1 MQIKT
6 KLFTGIGSLFL
17 LMVLLLVLSGYY
29 INKLSIDTKNILT
42 NNYNSIKYSH
52 EMLTLLDEDMNDS
65 STRSAFEK
73 NLLLQQQNIT
83 ETGEQSSTLTL
94 TEDYNKLKSINPD
107 STLYSTLRKDLLN
120 IIKLNMEVIQNKSNI
135 AKTTADKA
143 IFWIIIGG
151 GLSLIIALFL
161 LFFMPNNIVNP
172 IKDFIKSIQHI
183 ANRNYDERININRN
197 DEFKEMALAFNSMAE
212 KLKEYNNSNLAK
224 VIIEKK
230 RIEALVENIRE
241 PVIGLDE
248 HFNILFMNNEAL
260 KITSLKSEDVIG
272 KLAQDIAVKN
282 DLMRTL
288 IQDLFGNK
296 FTPTILKIFAD
307 NKESYFQKEIVPMD
321 IVPTGET
328 TVQHIG
334 NVIFLKNITSLKE
347 LDYAKTNFMAKV
359 SHELEIPVYS
369 IKMSTQLLENKNIG
383 IINSEQYKSIQRINE
398 DIEQLLNII
407 GELQDMT
414 QIETGMIQLSII
426 PTNPVEILDY
436 AINATKLQAE
446 QKSIHLVTS
455 IPEQIPRVF
464 ADREKTAWV
473 LINLITNAIRYSYE
487 GAAVYLTITAN
498 DKNVLFSVRDT
509 GQGILPEYQEKVFE
523 KYFKVPGSNK
533 SGTGLGLAIS
543 KEFIEIQGGEISLKS
558 EYGIGSEFII
568 SLNKCDNDKPHDQNK
583 QTRV

>member
-17 LMVLLLVLSGYY
+17 LVVFLSILSGYY
-29 INKLSIDTKNILT
+29 INKISIDTKNILT

-83 ETGEQSSTLTL
+83 ETGEQSSTRTL

-107 STLYSTLRKDLLN
+107 SILYSSLRKDLLN

-143 IFWIIIGG
+143 IFWIIISG

-183 ANRNYDERININRN
+183 ADRNYDERININRN
-197 DEFKEMALAFNSMAE
+197 DEFNEMGLAFNTMAE
-212 KLKEYNNSNLAK
+212 KLEEYNNSNLAK

-260 KITSLKSEDVIG
+260 KITNLKSIEVIG
-272 KLAQDIAVKN
+272 KPAQNIAVKN

-288 IQDLFGNK
+288 IQYFFGNK
-296 FTPTILKIFAD
+296 SSSSPLKIYAD

-328 TVQHIG
+328 AVQHIG

-369 IKMSTQLLENKNIG
+369 IKMSTQLLENINIG
-383 IINSEQYKSIQRINE
+383 TLNSEQLKFTQNINE
-398 DIEQLLNII
+398 DIELLLNII

-426 PTNPVEILDY
+426 PTNPIEILDY

-455 IPEQIPRVF
+455 VPEQIPRVF

-498 DKNVLFSVRDT
+498 DKKVLFSVRDT

-523 KYFKVPGSNK
+523 RYFKVPGSNK

-543 KEFIEIQGGEISLKS
+543 KEFIEVQGGEISLKS

-568 SLNKCDNDKPHDQNK
+568 SLNKCDN
-583 QTRV
+583 

>member
-1 MQIKT
+1 
-6 KLFTGIGSLFL
+6 
-17 LMVLLLVLSGYY
+17 
-29 INKLSIDTKNILT
+29 
-42 NNYNSIKYSH
+42 
-52 EMLTLLDEDMNDS
+52 MLTLLDEDMNDS

-83 ETGEQSSTLTL
+83 ETGEQSSTRTL

-107 STLYSTLRKDLLN
+107 SILYSSLRKDLLN

-143 IFWIIIGG
+143 IFWIIISG

-197 DEFKEMALAFNSMAE
+197 DEFNEMGLAFNTMAE
-212 KLKEYNNSNLAK
+212 KLEEYNNSNLAK

-260 KITSLKSEDVIG
+260 KITNLKSIEVIG
-272 KLAQDIAVKN
+272 KPAQNIAVKN

-288 IQDLFGNK
+288 IQDFFGNK
-296 FTPTILKIFAD
+296 SSSSPLKIYAD

-328 TVQHIG
+328 AVQHIG

-369 IKMSTQLLENKNIG
+369 IKMSTQLLENINIG
-383 IINSEQYKSIQRINE
+383 TLNPEQLKFTQNINE
-398 DIEQLLNII
+398 DIELLLNII

-426 PTNPVEILDY
+426 PTNPIEILDY

-455 IPEQIPRVF
+455 VPEQIPRVF

-487 GAAVYLTITAN
+487 GAAVYLTITTN

-523 KYFKVPGSNK
+523 RYFKVPGSNK

-543 KEFIEIQGGEISLKS
+543 KEFIEVQGGEISLKS

-568 SLNKCDNDKPHDQNK
+568 SLNKCDN
-583 QTRV
+583 

>member
-17 LMVLLLVLSGYY
+17 LVVFLSILSGYY
-29 INKLSIDTKNILT
+29 INKISIDTKNILT

-83 ETGEQSSTLTL
+83 ETGEQSSTRTL

-107 STLYSTLRKDLLN
+107 SILYSSLRKDLLN

-183 ANRNYDERININRN
+183 ADRNYDERININRN
-197 DEFKEMALAFNSMAE
+197 DEFNEMGLAFNTMAE
-212 KLKEYNNSNLAK
+212 KLEEYNNSNLAK

-260 KITSLKSEDVIG
+260 KITNLKSIEVIG
-272 KLAQDIAVKN
+272 KPAQNIAVKN

-288 IQDLFGNK
+288 IQYFFGNK
-296 FTPTILKIFAD
+296 SSSSPLKIYAD

-328 TVQHIG
+328 AVQHIG

-369 IKMSTQLLENKNIG
+369 IKMSTQLLENINIG
-383 IINSEQYKSIQRINE
+383 TLNSEQLKFTQNINE
-398 DIEQLLNII
+398 DIELLLNII

-426 PTNPVEILDY
+426 PTNPIEILDY

-455 IPEQIPRVF
+455 VPEQIPRVF

-487 GAAVYLTITAN
+487 GAAVYLTITTN

-523 KYFKVPGSNK
+523 RYFKVPGSNK

-543 KEFIEIQGGEISLKS
+543 KEFIEVQGGEISLKS

-568 SLNKCDNDKPHDQNK
+568 SLNKCDN
-583 QTRV
+583 

>member
-17 LMVLLLVLSGYY
+17 LVVFLSILSGYY
-29 INKLSIDTKNILT
+29 INKISIDTKNILT

-83 ETGEQSSTLTL
+83 ETGEQSSTRTL

-107 STLYSTLRKDLLN
+107 SILYSSLRKDLLN

-143 IFWIIIGG
+143 IFWIIISG

-183 ANRNYDERININRN
+183 ADRNYDERININRN
-197 DEFKEMALAFNSMAE
+197 DEFNEMGLAFNTMAE
-212 KLKEYNNSNLAK
+212 KLEEYNNSNLAK

-260 KITSLKSEDVIG
+260 KITNLKSIEVIG
-272 KLAQDIAVKN
+272 KPAQNIAVKN

-288 IQDLFGNK
+288 IQDFFGNK
-296 FTPTILKIFAD
+296 SSSSPLKIYAD

-328 TVQHIG
+328 AVQHIG

-369 IKMSTQLLENKNIG
+369 IKMSTQLLENINIG
-383 IINSEQYKSIQRINE
+383 TLNSEQLKFTQNINE
-398 DIEQLLNII
+398 DIELLLNII

-426 PTNPVEILDY
+426 PTNPIEILDY

-455 IPEQIPRVF
+455 VPEQIPRVF

-487 GAAVYLTITAN
+487 GAAVYLTITTN

-523 KYFKVPGSNK
+523 RYFKVPGSNK

-543 KEFIEIQGGEISLKS
+543 KEFIEVQGGEISLKS

-568 SLNKCDNDKPHDQNK
+568 SLNKCDN
-583 QTRV
+583 

>member
-17 LMVLLLVLSGYY
+17 LVVFLSILSGYY
-29 INKLSIDTKNILT
+29 INKISIDTKNILT

-83 ETGEQSSTLTL
+83 ETGEQSSTRTL

-107 STLYSTLRKDLLN
+107 SILYSSLRKDLLN

-143 IFWIIIGG
+143 IFWIIISG

-183 ANRNYDERININRN
+183 ADRNYDERININRN
-197 DEFKEMALAFNSMAE
+197 DEFNEMGLAFNTMAE
-212 KLKEYNNSNLAK
+212 KLEEYNNSNLAK

-260 KITSLKSEDVIG
+260 KITNLKSIEVIG
-272 KLAQDIAVKN
+272 KPAQNIAVKN

-288 IQDLFGNK
+288 IQYFFGNK
-296 FTPTILKIFAD
+296 SSSSPLKIYAD

-328 TVQHIG
+328 AVQHIG

-369 IKMSTQLLENKNIG
+369 IKMSTQLLENINIG
-383 IINSEQYKSIQRINE
+383 TLNSEQLKFTQNINE
-398 DIEQLLNII
+398 DIELLLNII

-426 PTNPVEILDY
+426 PTNPIEILDY

-455 IPEQIPRVF
+455 VPEQIPRVF

-487 GAAVYLTITAN
+487 GATVYLTITAN

-523 KYFKVPGSNK
+523 KYFKVPGGNK

-543 KEFIEIQGGEISLKS
+543 KEFIEVQGGGISLKS

-568 SLNKCDNDKPHDQNK
+568 SLNKCDNDI
-583 QTRV
+583 TS

>member
-17 LMVLLLVLSGYY
+17 LMVLLSVLSGYY

-42 NNYNSIKYSH
+42 DNYNSIKYSH
-52 EMLTLLDEDMNDS
+52 EMLMLLDEDMNES

-73 NLLLQQQNIT
+73 NLMLQQQNIT
-83 ETGEQSSTLTL
+83 ETGEQSSTHTL
-94 TEDYNKLKSINPD
+94 TDDYNKLKSFGSDPI
-107 STLYSTLRKDLLN
+107 LYSSLRKDLLN

-183 ANRNYDERININRN
+183 AEINYDERININRN
-197 DEFKEMALAFNSMAE
+197 DEFNEMGLAFNTMAE

-260 KITSLKSEDVIG
+260 KITNLKSEDVIG

-282 DLMRTL
+282 DLIRTL

-296 FTPTILKIFAD
+296 STPTILKIFAD
-307 NKESYFQKEIVPMD
+307 NKESYFQKEIVPMN
-321 IVPTGET
+321 IIPTGET
-328 TVQHIG
+328 AVQHIG

-369 IKMSTQLLENKNIG
+369 IKMSTQMLENKNIG

-398 DIEQLLNII
+398 DIEQLLYII

-426 PTNPVEILDY
+426 PTNPIEILDY

-455 IPEQIPRVF
+455 VPEQIPRVF

-487 GAAVYLTITAN
+487 GATVYLTITAN

-523 KYFKVPGSNK
+523 RYFKIPGGNK

-543 KEFIEIQGGEISLKS
+543 KEFIEVQGGGISLKS

-568 SLNKCDNDKPHDQNK
+568 SLNKCDNDI
-583 QTRV
+583 TS

>member
-17 LMVLLLVLSGYY
+17 LVVFLSILSGYY
-29 INKLSIDTKNILT
+29 INKISIDTKNILT

-83 ETGEQSSTLTL
+83 ETGEQSSTRTL

-107 STLYSTLRKDLLN
+107 SILYSSLRKDLLN

-143 IFWIIIGG
+143 IFWIIISG

-183 ANRNYDERININRN
+183 ADRNYDERININRN
-197 DEFKEMALAFNSMAE
+197 DEFNEMGLAFNTMAE
-212 KLKEYNNSNLAK
+212 KLEEYNNSNLAK

-260 KITSLKSEDVIG
+260 KITNLKSIEVIG
-272 KLAQDIAVKN
+272 KPAQNIAVKN

-288 IQDLFGNK
+288 IQYFFGNK
-296 FTPTILKIFAD
+296 SSSSPLKIYAD

-328 TVQHIG
+328 AVQHIG

-383 IINSEQYKSIQRINE
+383 IINSEQLKFTQNINE
-398 DIEQLLNII
+398 DIELLLNII

-426 PTNPVEILDY
+426 PTNPIEILDY

-455 IPEQIPRVF
+455 VPEQIPRVF

-487 GAAVYLTITAN
+487 GAAVYLTITTN

-523 KYFKVPGSNK
+523 RYFKVPGSNK

-543 KEFIEIQGGEISLKS
+543 KEFIEVQGGEISLKS

-568 SLNKCDNDKPHDQNK
+568 SLNKCDN
-583 QTRV
+583 

>member
-17 LMVLLLVLSGYY
+17 LVVFLSILSGYY
-29 INKLSIDTKNILT
+29 INKISIDTKNILT

-65 STRSAFEK
+65 STRSTFEK

-83 ETGEQSSTLTL
+83 ETGEQSSTRTL

-107 STLYSTLRKDLLN
+107 STIYSTLRKDLLN

-183 ANRNYDERININRN
+183 ADRNYDERISINRN

-260 KITSLKSEDVIG
+260 KITNLKSEDVIG

-282 DLMRTL
+282 DLIRTL

-296 FTPTILKIFAD
+296 STPTILKIFAD
-307 NKESYFQKEIVPMD
+307 NKESYFQKEIVPMN
-321 IVPTGET
+321 IIPTGET
-328 TVQHIG
+328 AVQHIG

-359 SHELEIPVYS
+359 SHELEIPVLS
-369 IKMSTQLLENKNIG
+369 IKMSTQLLENINIG
-383 IINSEQYKSIQRINE
+383 TLNSEQHKLTQKINE
-398 DIEQLLNII
+398 DIELLLNII

-426 PTNPVEILDY
+426 PANPIEILDY

-446 QKSIHLVTS
+446 QKSIHLTTS

-487 GAAVYLTITAN
+487 GAAVYLTITTN

-523 KYFKVPGSNK
+523 RYFKVPGSNK

-543 KEFIEIQGGEISLKS
+543 KEFIEVQGGEISLKS

-568 SLNKCDNDKPHDQNK
+568 SLNKCDN
-583 QTRV
+583 

>member
-1 MQIKT
+1 
-6 KLFTGIGSLFL
+6 
-17 LMVLLLVLSGYY
+17 
-29 INKLSIDTKNILT
+29 
-42 NNYNSIKYSH
+42 
-52 EMLTLLDEDMNDS
+52 MLTLLDEDMNDS

-107 STLYSTLRKDLLN
+107 STIYSTLRKDLLN

-143 IFWIIIGG
+143 IFWIIISG

-183 ANRNYDERININRN
+183 ADRNYDERININRN
-197 DEFKEMALAFNSMAE
+197 DEFKEMGLAFNTMAE
-212 KLKEYNNSNLAK
+212 KLEEYNNSNLAK

-248 HFNILFMNNEAL
+248 HFNILFMNKEAL
-260 KITSLKSEDVIG
+260 KITNLKSEEVIG
-272 KLAQDIAVKN
+272 KPAQDIAVKN

-288 IQDLFGNK
+288 IQDFFGNK
-296 FTPTILKIFAD
+296 SSSSPLKIYAD

-328 TVQHIG
+328 KIRHIG
-334 NVIFLKNITSLKE
+334 NVIFLNNITSLKE
-347 LDYAKTNFMAKV
+347 LDSAKTNFISTV
-359 SHELEIPVYS
+359 SHELETPVLS
-369 IKMSTQLLENKNIG
+369 IKMNTQLLENKKIG
-383 IINSEQYKSIQRINE
+383 TLNLEQLKFTQNINE
-398 DIEQLLNII
+398 DIERLLNII
-407 GELQDMT
+407 DELQNMT
-414 QIETGMIQLSII
+414 QIETGKIHLSII
-426 PTNPVEILDY
+426 PSNTKEILDY
-436 AINATKLQAE
+436 AINATKIQAE

-455 IPEQIPRVF
+455 IPEQIPRVL

-487 GAAVYLTITAN
+487 GATVYLTITTN

-509 GQGILPEYQEKVFE
+509 GQGILAEYQEKVFE
-523 KYFKVPGSNK
+523 RYFKVPSSNK

-543 KEFIEIQGGEISLKS
+543 KEFIEVQGGEIALKS
-558 EYGIGSEFII
+558 EYAVGSEFTF
-568 SLNKCDNDKPHDQNK
+568 SLKKCDN
-583 QTRV
+583 

>member
-17 LMVLLLVLSGYY
+17 LVVFLSILSGYY
-29 INKLSIDTKNILT
+29 INKISIDTKNILT

-52 EMLTLLDEDMNDS
+52 EMLILLDEDMNDS

-83 ETGEQSSTLTL
+83 ETGEQSSTRTL

-107 STLYSTLRKDLLN
+107 STIYSTLRKDLLN

-183 ANRNYDERININRN
+183 ADRNYDERISINRN

-260 KITSLKSEDVIG
+260 KITNLKSEDVIG

-282 DLMRTL
+282 DLIRTL

-296 FTPTILKIFAD
+296 STPTILKIFAD
-307 NKESYFQKEIVPMD
+307 NKESYFQKEIAPMN
-321 IVPTGET
+321 IIPTGET
-328 TVQHIG
+328 AVQHIG

-359 SHELEIPVYS
+359 SHELEIPVLS
-369 IKMSTQLLENKNIG
+369 IKMSTQLLENINIG
-383 IINSEQYKSIQRINE
+383 TLNSEQHKLTQKINE
-398 DIEQLLNII
+398 DIELLLNII

-426 PTNPVEILDY
+426 PANPIEILDY

-455 IPEQIPRVF
+455 VPEQIPRVF

-498 DKNVLFSVRDT
+498 DKKVLFSVRDT

-523 KYFKVPGSNK
+523 RYFKVPGSNK

-543 KEFIEIQGGEISLKS
+543 KEFIEVQGGEISLKS

-568 SLNKCDNDKPHDQNK
+568 SLNKCDNDI
-583 QTRV
+583 TS

>member
-17 LMVLLLVLSGYY
+17 LVVFLSILSGYY
-29 INKLSIDTKNILT
+29 INKISIDTKNILT

-83 ETGEQSSTLTL
+83 ETGEQSSTRTL

-107 STLYSTLRKDLLN
+107 SILYSSLRKDLLN

-143 IFWIIIGG
+143 IFWIIISG

-183 ANRNYDERININRN
+183 ADRNYDERININRN
-197 DEFKEMALAFNSMAE
+197 DEFNEMGLAFNTMAE
-212 KLKEYNNSNLAK
+212 KLEEYNNSNLAK

-260 KITSLKSEDVIG
+260 KITNLKSIEVIG
-272 KLAQDIAVKN
+272 KPAQNIAVKN

-288 IQDLFGNK
+288 IQYFFGNK
-296 FTPTILKIFAD
+296 SSSSPLKIYAD

-328 TVQHIG
+328 AVQHIG

-369 IKMSTQLLENKNIG
+369 IKMSTQLLENINIG
-383 IINSEQYKSIQRINE
+383 TLNSEQLKFTQNINE
-398 DIEQLLNII
+398 DIELLLNII

-426 PTNPVEILDY
+426 PTNPIEILDY

-455 IPEQIPRVF
+455 VPEQIPRVF

-487 GAAVYLTITAN
+487 GAAVYLTITTN

-523 KYFKVPGSNK
+523 KYFKVPGGNK

-543 KEFIEIQGGEISLKS
+543 KEFIEVQGGGISLKS

-568 SLNKCDNDKPHDQNK
+568 SLNKCDN
-583 QTRV
+583 

>member
-1 MQIKT
+1 MQIKS

-17 LMVLLLVLSGYY
+17 LVVFLLVLSGYY
-29 INKLSIDTKNILT
+29 ISKLSIDTKNILT
-42 NNYNSIKYSH
+42 DNYNSIKYSH

-83 ETGEQSSTLTL
+83 ETGEQSSTHTL
-94 TEDYNKLKSINPD
+94 TEDYNKLKSFD
-107 STLYSTLRKDLLN
+107 SDSILYSNLRKDLLN

-143 IFWIIIGG
+143 ILWIIIGG
-151 GLSLIIALFL
+151 GLCLIIALFL
-161 LFFMPNNIVNP
+161 LIFMPKNIVNP
-172 IKDFIKSIQHI
+172 INDFIKSIQHI
-183 ANRNYDERININRN
+183 ANRNYAERININRN
-197 DEFKEMALAFNSMAE
+197 DEFKDMALAFNTMAE
-212 KLKEYNNSNLAK
+212 KLEEYNNSNLAK

-248 HFNILFMNNEAL
+248 HFNILFMNKEAL
-260 KITSLKSEDVIG
+260 KITNLKSEEVIG
-272 KLAQDIAVKN
+272 KPAQDIAVKN

-288 IQDLFGNK
+288 IQDFFGNK
-296 FTPTILKIFAD
+296 SSSSPLKIYAD

-328 TVQHIG
+328 KIRHIG
-334 NVIFLKNITSLKE
+334 NVIFLNNITSLKE
-347 LDYAKTNFMAKV
+347 LDSAKTNFIATV
-359 SHELEIPVYS
+359 SHELETPVLS
-369 IKMSTQLLENKNIG
+369 IKMNTQLLENKKIG
-383 IINSEQYKSIQRINE
+383 TLNLEQLKFTQNINE
-398 DIEQLLNII
+398 DIERLLNII
-407 GELQDMT
+407 DELQNMT
-414 QIETGMIQLSII
+414 QIETGKIHLSII
-426 PTNPVEILDY
+426 PSNTKEILDY
-436 AINATKLQAE
+436 AINATKIQAE

-455 IPEQIPRVF
+455 IPEQIPRVL

-487 GAAVYLTITAN
+487 GATVYLTITTN

-509 GQGILPEYQEKVFE
+509 GQGILAEYQEKVFE
-523 KYFKVPGSNK
+523 RYFKVPGSNK

-543 KEFIEIQGGEISLKS
+543 KEFIEVQGGEIALKS

-568 SLNKCDNDKPHDQNK
+568 SLNKCDNDI
-583 QTRV
+583 TS

>member
-17 LMVLLLVLSGYY
+17 LVVFLSILSGYY
-29 INKLSIDTKNILT
+29 INKISIDTKNILT

-83 ETGEQSSTLTL
+83 ETGEQSSTRTL

-107 STLYSTLRKDLLN
+107 SILYSSLRKDLLN

-143 IFWIIIGG
+143 IFWIIISG

-183 ANRNYDERININRN
+183 ADRNYDERININRN

-212 KLKEYNNSNLAK
+212 KLEEYNNSNLAK

-260 KITSLKSEDVIG
+260 KITNLKSIEVIG
-272 KLAQDIAVKN
+272 KPAQNIAVKN

-288 IQDLFGNK
+288 IQYFFGNK
-296 FTPTILKIFAD
+296 SSSSPLKIYAD

-328 TVQHIG
+328 AVQHIG

-369 IKMSTQLLENKNIG
+369 IKMSTQLLENINIG
-383 IINSEQYKSIQRINE
+383 TLNSEQLKFTQNINE
-398 DIEQLLNII
+398 DIELLLNII

-426 PTNPVEILDY
+426 PTNPIEILDY

-455 IPEQIPRVF
+455 VPEQIPRVF

-487 GAAVYLTITAN
+487 GAAVYLTITTN

-523 KYFKVPGSNK
+523 RYFKVPGSNK

-543 KEFIEIQGGEISLKS
+543 KEFIEVQGGEISLKS

-568 SLNKCDNDKPHDQNK
+568 SLNKCDN
-583 QTRV
+583 

>member
-17 LMVLLLVLSGYY
+17 LVVFLSILSGYY
-29 INKLSIDTKNILT
+29 INKISIDTKNILT

-83 ETGEQSSTLTL
+83 ETGEQSSTRTL

-107 STLYSTLRKDLLN
+107 SILYSSLRKDLLN

-143 IFWIIIGG
+143 IFWIIISG

-183 ANRNYDERININRN
+183 ADRNYDERININRN
-197 DEFKEMALAFNSMAE
+197 DEFNEMGLAFNTMAE
-212 KLKEYNNSNLAK
+212 KLEEYNNSNLAK

-260 KITSLKSEDVIG
+260 KITNLKSIEVIG
-272 KLAQDIAVKN
+272 KPAQNIAVKN

-288 IQDLFGNK
+288 IQYFFGNK
-296 FTPTILKIFAD
+296 SSSSPLKIYAD

-328 TVQHIG
+328 AVQHIG

-369 IKMSTQLLENKNIG
+369 IKMSTQLLENINIG
-383 IINSEQYKSIQRINE
+383 TLNSEQLKFTQNINE
-398 DIEQLLNII
+398 DIELLLNII

-426 PTNPVEILDY
+426 PTNPIEILDY

-455 IPEQIPRVF
+455 VPEQIPRVF

-487 GAAVYLTITAN
+487 GAAVYLTITTN

-523 KYFKVPGSNK
+523 RYFKVPGSNK

-543 KEFIEIQGGEISLKS
+543 KEFIEVQGGEISLKS

-568 SLNKCDNDKPHDQNK
+568 SLNKCDN
-583 QTRV
+583 